1 MTCSYEIDPFM
12 SKCADSISQNVDDDC
27 RLVFVFNESETFHKT
42 KFHQN
47 KSFHHREFLKNETF
61 QFRFHSYDECGSM
74 ATSK

>member
-1 MTCSYEIDPFM
+1 MTCSYEIDPF
-12 SKCADSISQNVDDDC
+12 IVDDDC